1 MIIIVIVVRSDDNN
15 HHGSR
20 WEGKVPSSGDNI
32 PKQDQGHDHLN
43 DNQPLWSSFSSSL
56 VLGSKLG
63 ELSWDQKTSSWV
75 TLLPTSRL
83 AWLQMVTIV
92 IIIIILTIIVVII
105 IIIFVIVV
113 IVIQTTCYTSWV
125 KLLLPRKIL
134 GVFFVSVKFFWL
146 EMNQGEF
153 LRFFWVKKCQNIYL
167 GQKFIFPSSSSIVLS
182 FLNCLLLTDWPQD

>member
-20 WEGKVPSSGDNI
+20 WKGKVPSAGDNI
-32 PKQDQGHDHLN
+32 PHQGPDHRY

-75 TLLPTSRL
+75 TLLPTSRP

-92 IIIIILTIIVVII
+92 IIIIILTGNGFSCHCFLLIHFSII
-105 IIIFVIVV
+105 II
-113 IVIQTTCYTSWV
+113 
-125 KLLLPRKIL
+125 
-134 GVFFVSVKFFWL
+134 
-146 EMNQGEF
+146 N
-153 LRFFWVKKCQNIYL
+153 
-167 GQKFIFPSSSSIVLS
+167 SIVFLELFAFDRLATRLALLS
-182 FLNCLLLTDWPQD
+182 LAVPAYTHKSWRRWQILHCWIL

>member
-20 WEGKVPSSGDNI
+20 WEGKVPSAGDNI
-32 PKQDQGHDHLN
+32 PHQGPHHLN
-43 DNQPLWSSFSSSL
+43 NNQPLWSSFSSSL

-75 TLLPTSRL
+75 TLLPTSRP

-92 IIIIILTIIVVII
+92 IIIIILTIIVIII
-105 IIIFVIVV
+105 IIIFVIVF
-113 IVIQTTCYTSWV
+113 IVILFIIVIIHKFKPPAILLELNNSCPIKYWV
-125 KLLLPRKIL
+125 C
-134 GVFFVSVKFFWL
+134 FFVSVKFFWL
-146 EMNQGEF
+146 EMAQGEF

-167 GQKFIFPSSSSIVLS
+167 EQNIKI
-182 FLNCLLLTDWPQD
+182 LLEI